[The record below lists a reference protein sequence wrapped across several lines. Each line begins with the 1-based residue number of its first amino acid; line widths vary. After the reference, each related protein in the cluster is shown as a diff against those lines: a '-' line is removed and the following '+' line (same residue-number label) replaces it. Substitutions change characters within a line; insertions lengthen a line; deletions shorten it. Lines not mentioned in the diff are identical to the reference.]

1 MSRGLCLI
9 LLTASALGVAAR
21 PGLLRTRDGQT
32 FDGEIQFTNSLIV
45 VDGTNTVPLTNLSLL
60 TFDASA
66 PSSVWPKGNG
76 NGLLGFYFGKT
87 NFEGSVFV
95 RFDETIDFD
104 WTTGEPA
111 PGIPR
116 DYFSVTWSGELEVPT
131 NGNYALHLAADDIAQ
146 LFLEDKLVVQ
156 FARSSGLVEARS
168 DLVPL
173 EAGKRYPLKLTYLD
187 FAGPAG
193 VHLSWSGPGLS
204 KSVIPKDRLHA
215 RSSLTNH
222 ASEALSSQGLLATYY
237 KNPDLSGETLTR
249 VDAEVNFNWQ
259 DRDPAAGF
267 PRTNFGVRWTGQLL
281 ADHSQDYTL
290 YALSD
295 EPMRVWI
302 DNRLLIIPS
311 AQFYLTETKETVPL
325 LAGEKSDIRVEA
337 QSTRATATFR
347 LMWSSA
353 STPKA
358 IIPSTHLFPSEPS
371 LTRGGVSEKNEKLPP
386 GILLRNGTFVAS
398 RVERASES
406 SLKTGGLLKNTS
418 VSTIN
423 VARILCQPLPP
434 ALAARIPAGRT
445 GLLLS
450 RGDFVDGDFRGI
462 EGDQVKV
469 SSVLFGARSYS
480 ASKDVLVV
488 VLRDVHAMPP
498 PYEVRLRDQSL
509 LRLSELLLEPG
520 AALIRDSVLG
530 RVSVPVGDL
539 LQIKQTL

>member
-1 MSRGLCLI
+1 MSRGLLF
-9 LLTASALGVAAR
+9 LLLLAALNATAR
-21 PGLLRTRDGQT
+21 PGLLKTRDGQNY
-32 FDGEIQFTNSLIV
+32 DGEIQFTNGVVLIN
-45 VDGTNTVPLTNLSLL
+45 GTNTVALTNLASL
-60 TFDASA
+60 TFDATVMSTA
-66 PSSVWPKGNG
+66 FPKGHG

-95 RFDETIDFD
+95 RLDETIDFD
-104 WTTGEPA
+104 WALGEPA
-111 PGIPR
+111 PGVPR
-116 DYFSVTWSGELEVPT
+116 DFFGVIWTGELEVPT
-131 NGNYALHLAADDIAQ
+131 NGNYTLHLAADEAGD
-146 LFLEDKLVVQ
+146 LFLENKLVIQ
-156 FARSSGLVEARS
+156 SRRRSNMVEAKS
-168 DLVPL
+168 DTVPL
-173 EAGKRYPLKLTYLD
+173 EAGRRYPLKLSYLD
-187 FAGPAG
+187 VSGPAG
-193 VHLSWSGPGLS
+193 IHLSWSGPGVP

-215 RSSLTNH
+215 RSFLPEH
-222 ASEALSSQGLLATYY
+222 AADALSGQGLLATYY

-267 PRTNFGVRWTGQLL
+267 PRTNFGVRWTGQLQ
-281 ADHSQDYTL
+281 ADYSQDYTL
-290 YALSD
+290 YVLSD

-325 LAGEKSDIRVEA
+325 LAGEKHDIRIEA

-358 IIPSTHLFPSEPS
+358 VIPSTHLFPSEPS
-371 LTRGGVSEKNEKLPP
+371 SARTASSDRNEKLPP
-386 GILLRNGTFVAS
+386 GILLRNGTFIAG
-398 RVERASES
+398 RVERATES

-418 VSTIN
+418 LSTIN

-450 RGDFVDGDFRGI
+450 RGDFVDADFRGLD
-462 EGDQVKV
+462 GDQIKV
-469 SSVLFGARSYS
+469 SSILFGARTYS
-480 ASKDVLVV
+480 ASKDVLAV
-488 VLRDVHAMPP
+488 VLRDVNALPV

-509 LRLSELLLEPG
+509 LRLSALLVEPG
-520 AALIRDSVLG
+520 TALVRDAVLG
-530 RVSVPVGDL
+530 RMTIPVSDL
-539 LQIKQTL
+539 IQIRGAL